1 MSSRDRQGN
10 LRLSLVDVLGNN
22 IGGRVDVQLRHL
34 VLSHR
39 PVLNGLDASKR
50 ITITD
55 LFGAPQGN
63 YRIEIDPS
71 VYLPTSRFVNINAS
85 GMTDLKITCAI
96 DPNKIKSVTFPPFSD
111 LPPGTQNLLKNSD
124 QVLSFEGKKGKALYD
139 ALDDVRKANVL
150 NLTLKSAMTPL
161 SNGRTVL
168 SFIERIKEI
177 RGDRFFVAAPRE
189 LRQEAKNSAVAGLF
203 KDAPDT
209 LHTPPPGFA
218 RAGSVKTPD
227 KFGNLQLTFFLK
239 DDECEV
245 DIDIDPTSG
254 LLHLFDVIEH
264 SITGIQTHPYAVRD
278 VLIAHQQIDP
288 EYRFVV

>member
-1 MSSRDRQGN
+1 MSSSDRQGN

-111 LPPGTQNLLKNSD
+111 LPAGTQNLLKNSN

-288 EYRFVV
+288 GYRFVV

>member
-1 MSSRDRQGN
+1 MSSSNRQGN
-10 LRLSLVDVLGNN
+10 LRLSLVDVLGKN
-22 IGGRVDVQLRHL
+22 IGGKVDVKMIHQ

-39 PVLNGLDASKR
+39 PVFNGLDASKR
-50 ITITD
+50 IPLTD

-71 VYLPTSRFVNINAS
+71 AYLGTSRFVNINAS
-85 GMTDLKITCAI
+85 GMTDLKVTCAI
-96 DPNKIKSVTFPPFSD
+96 DPSKVSSITFPAFSE
-111 LPPGTQNLLKNSD
+111 LPADTQRLLENSS
-124 QVLSFEGKKGKALYD
+124 QVLGLAGKKGQELYA

-168 SFIERIKEI
+168 SFLEAIKEI
-177 RGDRFFVAAPRE
+177 RGDRFFVVAPRE
-189 LRQEAKNSAVAGLF
+189 LRQETKHSAVAGLF
-203 KDAPDT
+203 NPAPDVK
-209 LHTPPPGFA
+209 HNPPPGFE
-218 RAGSVKTPD
+218 RAGSFKTPD

-239 DDECEV
+239 GDECEI
-245 DIDIDPTSG
+245 DIDIDPVSG
-254 LLHLFDVIEH
+254 LEHLLQVIEH
-264 SITGIQTHPYAVRD
+264 DITHIQTHPYAVRE